1 MFPMAS
7 SNEASEKTNL
17 RIIEKINRIE
27 ILPEFADFRKV
38 IFDNLNSRIQA
49 GSRCN
54 VIDIGRSLR
63 EYSPKVERLVDSY
76 FTADI
81 NDLDNVDF
89 LFDLCDAS
97 TIPGELNERFSDVVA
112 LAILEH
118 TWQPFEAAKNMKNF
132 LDLAENPG
140 RIWIFAPF
148 LYPYHA
154 PKTLVFQDFFRYTRD
169 SYAVLFPDAAK
180 ITVSPARGRLETGLH
195 YLLPFYKKYFEI
207 GKLSVVKPFFKFL
220 DKLVFSVRSRQ
231 LQASGYNVLIEYD
244 AIH

>member
-1 MFPMAS
+1 M
-7 SNEASEKTNL
+7 
-17 RIIEKINRIE
+17 
-27 ILPEFADFRKV
+27 
-38 IFDNLNSRIQA
+38 LNSRIQA

-63 EYSPKVERLVDSY
+63 EYSPKVEKLVDSY

-180 ITVSPARGRLETGLH
+180 IIVSPARGRLETGLH

-207 GKLSVVKPFFKFL
+207 GKEIVIFMDYKDLFLLFLKFPLKLMEFYKHNVKL
-220 DKLVFSVRSRQ
+220 RAFSKVST
-231 LQASGYNVLIEYD
+231 
-244 AIH
+244 